1 MTFYKL
7 SDLKRN
13 VTLPG
18 QPPAE
23 GHAIQ
28 GQRMEVRYY
37 RYPPS
42 AGHKPHAHA
51 EEQVMMVMK
60 GQMRSRVAG
69 EQKIL
74 GPGEA
79 VYIAANVEHE
89 SWSVGEEVEFINL
102 KAVVTP

>member
-23 GHAIQ
+23 GRAIQ
-28 GQRMEVRYY
+28 GQRMELRYY
-37 RYPPS
+37 RYPPG

-51 EEQVMMVMK
+51 EEQVVLVMK
-60 GQMRSRVAG
+60 GQMRSPVAG
-69 EQKIL
+69 EEKIL

-79 VYIAANVEHE
+79 VYILPNVEHE
-89 SWSVGEEVEFINL
+89 SWALDGEVEFISC
-102 KAVVTP
+102 KDVVR